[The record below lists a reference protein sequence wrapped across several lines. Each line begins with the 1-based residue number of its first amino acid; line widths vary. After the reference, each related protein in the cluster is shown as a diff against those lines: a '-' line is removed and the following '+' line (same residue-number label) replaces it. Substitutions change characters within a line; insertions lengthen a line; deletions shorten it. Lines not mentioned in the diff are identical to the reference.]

1 MPLADDEDGSDDDM
15 MNIPNK
21 LNYTQAHMNL
31 ILGHSLAKMYQDT
44 LKSPVPERLQSLLD
58 QLKARQASDD
68 EHRN

>member
-1 MPLADDEDGSDDDM
+1 MPLSDDEDGSDDDM

-21 LNYTQAHMNL
+21 LNYTQAHVNL

-44 LKSPVPERLQSLLD
+44 LRSPIPERLQSLLD

-68 EHRN
+68 EYRN